1 MELIIDNREKKII
14 NQITKFKF
22 SLKNLELGD
31 YVYNLNNNPY
41 IIIER
46 KTVQDLAASIKDGR
60 YREQKIRL
68 LEEQQ
73 KGVKIIYLIEGNVH
87 LKTSGIPSSTFF
99 SVIINGMIRD
109 NIYTY
114 ISKNIEESVKFIEK
128 IYQQLEKTKNEIN
141 SKNTEKLHEK
151 LHENIE
157 NIDIEYASCIKSN
170 KKENLTHHVCYINQL
185 SQIPGI
191 STKIASSIV
200 NKYPTMLKLIN
211 KLEIDEGDLLED
223 HKIGNRRIGKIL
235 SQRIFEY
242 LCS

>member
-14 NQITKFKF
+14 KQVANSKAKFT
-22 SLKNLELGD
+22 LKNLELGD

-46 KTVQDLAASIKDGR
+46 KTVQDLATSIKDGR

-114 ISKNIEESVKFIEK
+114 ISKNIEESVRFIEK
-128 IYQQLEKTKNEIN
+128 IYQQLEKTKDEIN
-141 SKNTEKLHEK
+141 SKNIEK

-157 NIDIEYASCIKSN
+157 NKDIEYASCIKSN

-185 SQIPGI
+185 SQIPGV